1 MASKVSRRRRPQRRT
16 RPEVANLPPPW
27 KRSLTES
34 GMSRRTTDLDRVIIT
49 VFILA
54 IAGMVLLL
62 ILTSS

>member
-1 MASKVSRRRRPQRRT
+1 MASKVSPSRSRLRPT

-34 GMSRRTTDLDRVIIT
+34 AMSRRTTDLDRVIVA

-54 IAGMVLLL
+54 LAAIVLWWF
-62 ILTSS
+62 SG